1 MREELS
7 QWVKDST
14 YPTEQGLIHSEVLFF
29 SQIFKYIEDVVRTP
43 ELEAGLDE
51 INEDEEA
58 EDIQEMA
65 SESMDRIL
73 QFDTKGLKKELERWA
88 QPLPPVISEEQRKEL
103 VLKLTEVLDDKVGMD
118 LEEPVKALLT
128 KLKELPSQ
136 EDVVEGPQ
144 MRGDR

>member
-1 MREELS
+1 
-7 QWVKDST
+7 VKDST

-88 QPLPPVISEEQRKEL
+88 EPVPPEITEEQRKEL
-103 VLKLTEVLDDKVGMD
+103 VTKLTEVLDDKVGMD
-118 LEEPVKALLT
+118 LEEPVKVLLT

-144 MRGDR
+144 MRGDK